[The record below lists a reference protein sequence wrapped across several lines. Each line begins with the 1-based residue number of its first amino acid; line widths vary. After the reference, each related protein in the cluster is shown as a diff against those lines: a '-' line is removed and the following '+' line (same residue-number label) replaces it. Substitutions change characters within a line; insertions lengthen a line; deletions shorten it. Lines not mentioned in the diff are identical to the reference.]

1 MADIPTD
8 WRRPLVM
15 RSSRFV
21 SQVTEGYRSGERYCF
36 ILGAG
41 ASITSGIKGGV
52 ALAREWQAYLR
63 AKEAASPGYIREC
76 ADEYEDFD
84 YERDVAP
91 LFAEGY
97 EPQSADYFSF
107 YDLRFANMPTQAYAQ
122 LQALMEAARPSAGYH
137 CLAVLLTD
145 TENRLVITT
154 NFDSLVEDA
163 LSLYNARRPLVLG
176 HESLAP
182 FMRGTENRG
191 RVKIAKVHRDLLLH
205 PKNRKREMAKLDEGW
220 EGPLR
225 EALSGRTPI
234 VVGYA
239 GGDDTLMGLL
249 EKMGDIG
256 AVYWCELAGSTP
268 EETEAKAGERVTEF
282 LRRQSDGHLVPIGGF
297 DQVMQELLDG
307 FAPVMGHEDA
317 DDWLAG
323 RIARSKVIHDRRFEE
338 YFDAVTAPDPKEGKS
353 GAEGRTRPTD
363 GLDDA
368 DRRKVS
374 LTAKAISA
382 SVRGRRALNVDDLE
396 SALGHFRDA
405 VRIEPFNAR
414 YHDWLGTVLHVMERY
429 DEALAESDEAMRLE
443 PGSARYHDS
452 RGATLHAM
460 GRHEEALAELDEAV
474 RLEPG
479 SAFYHDSRGVTLNE
493 LGRHEEALAECDEA
507 VRLEPENAEY
517 HRSRGVTLR
526 ELGRLDESPGEVDH
540 AIALA
545 PDLAIAHG
553 SRALTLRAMGRED
566 EALAEEAKERE
577 LSGE

>member
-1 MADIPTD
+1 MVEWADATNDAVRTAGMDTAGGKYAITPVCSSSVPVLPSNATTATIHPRPERSPDMADIPTD

-76 ADEYEDFD
+76 AAEYEDFD

-97 EPQSADYFSF
+97 EPKSADYFSF

-249 EKMGDIG
+249 RKWTS
-256 AVYWCELAGSTP
+256 APST
-268 EETEAKAGERVTEF
+268 G
-282 LRRQSDGHLVPIGGF
+282 
-297 DQVMQELLDG
+297 
-307 FAPVMGHEDA
+307 
-317 DDWLAG
+317 
-323 RIARSKVIHDRRFEE
+323 ARSRDPPQRRPRPTP
-338 YFDAVTAPDPKEGKS
+338 ASGSRSSSAARATATSSPS
-353 GAEGRTRPTD
+353 GASTRSCRSSWTASPPSWATRT
-363 GLDDA
+363 
-368 DRRKVS
+368 
-374 LTAKAISA
+374 LTS
-382 SVRGRRALNVDDLE
+382 
-396 SALGHFRDA
+396 
-405 VRIEPFNAR
+405 
-414 YHDWLGTVLHVMERY
+414 
-429 DEALAESDEAMRLE
+429 
-443 PGSARYHDS
+443 GSQGAS
-452 RGATLHAM
+452 RGA
-460 GRHEEALAELDEAV
+460 R
-474 RLEPG
+474 
-479 SAFYHDSRGVTLNE
+479 
-493 LGRHEEALAECDEA
+493 
-507 VRLEPENAEY
+507 
-517 HRSRGVTLR
+517 
-526 ELGRLDESPGEVDH
+526 
-540 AIALA
+540 
-545 PDLAIAHG
+545 
-553 SRALTLRAMGRED
+553 
-566 EALAEEAKERE
+566 
-577 LSGE
+577 